1 MAKKPQKPTK
11 PRQAAARTKARA
23 AAPAPSRLL
32 DLEPDR
38 LPITERRAKYLAERA
53 GVDVKAIAGRTL
65 AEVHEQLRW
74 RIDPALL
81 FFRRICGQVV
91 KRDPV
96 TGALLPVPNAT
107 VHVEDTDCGFLGYFP
122 PLSPYVWLYPFGC
135 RREEIAAVRTD
146 ECGRFC
152 VFLPWWDV
160 DRILRWRRLRI
171 CLWEFFRPRIRDILE
186 RIPERRLPDP
196 RPDPWPDPRRIR
208 AIAPDAI
215 ERLRDV
221 VGDEVVRKLEATSEL
236 GLQGESAAGLDEL
249 LDRPLFA
256 APTPPPL
263 PRGFAARKEGR
274 ELDAAALGIDALL
287 GMDPRIAIEKL
298 DFRAFVGP
306 FLRCWDVFVP
316 TWQTVLDVPD
326 ITFRVT
332 QDYDNDGVEEVIY
345 SEGFFDVRWN
355 SGPIPDVTLE
365 ASGLAVATQN
375 CGPVIDIPCGNVASI
390 ETAGYL
396 DLEPA
401 YHDDADGYGL
411 RVNRPTATGDYPPPP
426 STGIASP
433 VAANAPYA
441 GNLNLH
447 GCARIGTATHYRLR
461 YEYRASGADPWGVPT
476 TFLGIVWVAP
486 RMGPGA
492 PIPFVPDGDGWYEL
506 LPSAI
511 LVHPNWLLPWYTP
524 GRADGIYRL
533 ELELGRL
540 TGGVIN
546 PVGTS
551 AKRVFRV
558 DNQPPSASF
567 VEVRWR
573 LATAIGPWNDASSTV
588 VLPAPPNTCPVIHR
602 PTGQDIH
609 LRVVWTAAAG
619 HLRDATLVQSGC
631 GGGGLVMLDAG
642 GAEAYRHWHTGPLDN
657 NISQTNHYLLPAS
670 RPPGCY
676 TLGIHAWSRAFNP
689 QDFDAASTHDWW
701 VNQGFLGAFPSRA
714 ISVVNV

>member
-1 MAKKPQKPTK
+1 MAKKPQKP
-11 PRQAAARTKARA
+11 ARKTKARTATPKA
-23 AAPAPSRLL
+23 AAASKLL
-32 DLEPDR
+32 DLDPDR
-38 LPITERRAKYLAERA
+38 LPLTERRAKYLAETA
-53 GVDVKAIAGRTL
+53 GVELEAIAGKTL
-65 AEVHEQLRW
+65 AEVHERLRW
-74 RIDPALL
+74 RIDPSLL

-96 TGALLPVPNAT
+96 SGALLPVPNAT
-107 VHVEDTDCGFLGYFP
+107 VHVEDTDCSFLGYFP
-122 PLSPYVWLYPFGC
+122 TLSPYVWLYPFGC

-146 ECGRFC
+146 ACGRFC
-152 VFLPWWDV
+152 VYLPWWDI

-171 CLWEFFRPRIRDILE
+171 CLWEFFRPRFRDILE
-186 RIPERRLPDP
+186 PRIPEPRVIPLPGPRPLPDP
-196 RPDPWPDPRRIR
+196 LRTRSIP
-208 AIAPDAI
+208 ADAI

-221 VGDEVVRKLEATSEL
+221 AGDGPVRRLEAASEL
-236 GLQGESAAGLDEL
+236 ALQGERMAALDEL
-249 LDRPLFA
+249 LDEPLFA

-263 PRGFAARKEGR
+263 PEGLPTRKAGR
-274 ELDAAALGIDALL
+274 ELEAGALGL
-287 GMDPRIAIEKL
+287 DPRIGIEKL

-306 FLRCWDVFVP
+306 FLRCWDVWLPV
-316 TWQTVLDVPD
+316 WQTVLDVPD

-345 SEGFFDVRWN
+345 SESFFDVRWN

-396 DLEPA
+396 DLEPG

-426 STGIASP
+426 NDGSAS
-433 VAANAPYA
+433 VVLANAPYA

-447 GCARIGTATHYRLR
+447 GCVRIGNATHYRLR
-461 YEYRASGADPWGVPT
+461 FEYRASAADPWGAPT
-476 TFLGIVWVAP
+476 TFLGIVWTAP

-492 PIPFVPDGDGWYEL
+492 PIPFVPDGDGWYEIL
-506 LPSAI
+506 AAGI
-511 LVHPNWLLPWYTP
+511 LVHPNWLLPFYTP
-524 GRADGIYRL
+524 ARPDGLYRL
-533 ELELGRL
+533 ELQLGHQ
-540 TGGVIN
+540 TGSGIN
-546 PVGTS
+546 PMGPPS
-551 AKRVFRV
+551 AKRIFRV
-558 DNQPPSASF
+558 DNQAPAASF

-573 LATAIGPWNDASSTV
+573 LATAIGPWNDLNSTV
-588 VLPAPPNTCPVIHR
+588 VLPAPLNTCPAIHR

-609 LRVVWTAAAG
+609 LRVVWTAAAT

-642 GAEAYRHWHTGPLDN
+642 GVEAYRHWHTGPLDN

-701 VNQGFLGAFPSRA
+701 VNQGFLWSWPSRA